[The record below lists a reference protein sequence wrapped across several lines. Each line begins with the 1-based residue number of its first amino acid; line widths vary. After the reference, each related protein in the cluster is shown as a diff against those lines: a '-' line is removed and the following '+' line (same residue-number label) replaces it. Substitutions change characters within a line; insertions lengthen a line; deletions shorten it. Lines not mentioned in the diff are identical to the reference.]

1 MSADSLVLML
11 IRLCVVCPHGKQSLQ
26 NHNAASLFLCV
37 CFSVCVCASVYVGV
51 SVCVCKAWTVPWNQM
66 LFVCCIGVFA
76 HITSCGLETETDG
89 QRAETEF
96 ICVRVLTSCLSLPVS
111 VSPLFIWTDSSDNTA
126 VAHSHTHTHR
136 MEKFIRM
143 ETFGHS
149 LFPHSVLENTLPIKW
164 LDFINNMWIVDKR
177 CLQYAQPCA
186 RDNYLFPAP

>member
-37 CFSVCVCASVYVGV
+37 CFSVCVCASVCVGV

-66 LFVCCIGVFA
+66 LFVCCIGVLA

-126 VAHSHTHTHR
+126 VAHSHTHTHTGWR
-136 MEKFIRM
+136 NSYAWRR
-143 ETFGHS
+143 
-149 LFPHSVLENTLPIKW
+149 
-164 LDFINNMWIVDKR
+164 LDT
-177 CLQYAQPCA
+177 PC
-186 RDNYLFPAP
+186 FHTVF